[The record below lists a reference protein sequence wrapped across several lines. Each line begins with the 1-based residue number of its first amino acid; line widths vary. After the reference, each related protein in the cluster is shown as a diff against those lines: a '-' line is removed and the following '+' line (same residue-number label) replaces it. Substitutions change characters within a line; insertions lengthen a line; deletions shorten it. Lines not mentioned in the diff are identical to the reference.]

1 MLGDV
6 ITAASISIHPEAGV
20 QLKPGPTGDRNVGI
34 KCCTQ
39 YIYLPL
45 RKSLLRQKKVL
56 SPPQQFQVFRQRKL
70 HKINYFRY
78 RNMGNLLKELQGKLN
93 ISTNAHLKL
102 SS

>member
-56 SPPQQFQVFRQRKL
+56 FPP
-70 HKINYFRY
+70 NNFRY
-78 RNMGNLLKELQGKLN
+78 SDKEKYTRLTILGTETWA
-93 ISTNAHLKL
+93 IF
-102 SS
+102 